1 MTSQPTSVAKPG
13 STIPAKPAGSSSSA
27 RLSTSPTARRK
38 VSSEIYMAAP
48 PRLPR
53 PVRNVRIDTSLISQF
68 SQAQRTVTTEP
79 EGVSTAGP
87 VVLLGI
93 DHDLHPRLA
102 VPGGRCGSLDWI
114 EPFPTLSAVGVFLG
128 FGAPADLRRQER
140 RRLGA
145 RVSPGQS
152 PLA

>member
-1 MTSQPTSVAKPG
+1 MTSQPTSAAKPG
-13 STIPAKPAGSSSSA
+13 RTIPAKPAGSSSSA

-68 SQAQRTVTTEP
+68 SQAQP
-79 EGVSTAGP
+79 HSDDGAGGGGQPAGP

-93 DHDLHPRLA
+93 DHDLHPGLA
-102 VPGGRCGSLDWI
+102 VPGGRCGSLDGI

-128 FGAPADLRRQER
+128 FGAPADLRRQGR
-140 RRLGA
+140 R
-145 RVSPGQS
+145 
-152 PLA
+152 

>member
-48 PRLPR
+48 PRLPC

-68 SQAQRTVTTEP
+68 SQAQP
-79 EGVSTAGP
+79 HSDDGAGGGGQPAGP
-87 VVLLGI
+87 VVLPASTMTCTPASLSQEVGAAASMGSSRFRRCLQSACFLALGRQPI
-93 DHDLHPRLA
+93 C
-102 VPGGRCGSLDWI
+102 GGKDVDG
-114 EPFPTLSAVGVFLG
+114 LG
-128 FGAPADLRRQER
+128 PE
-140 RRLGA
+140 
-145 RVSPGQS
+145 
-152 PLA
+152 